1 MLIITCKIFSM
12 LFAQR
17 IFLLFNSPLP
27 GGIFAFCMI
36 FMLLDIITNNYGYK
50 NARKIILLTLSCET
64 IFALLVFTGLIIIP
78 SSMFKL
84 ETSYI
89 LIFTSYYDIFIASF
103 IATIIAFTLNC
114 YVFSKL
120 YYSFNGKHLWLRCI
134 LSTALGELVFSIIW
148 TFIFFKNKLSFDLI
162 NHIVLNQYLFKVL
175 FEVATLP
182 ITYLIIYLLDKF
194 ELRTDIEYKGFT
206 PLYKTIKKQ

>member
-1 MLIITCKIFSM
+1 MKQQKIAINYKFLTFFAMLIITCKIFSM

-114 YVFSKL
+114 YVFS
-120 YYSFNGKHLWLRCI
+120 
-134 LSTALGELVFSIIW
+134 
-148 TFIFFKNKLSFDLI
+148 IFLK
-162 NHIVLNQYLFKVL
+162 
-175 FEVATLP
+175 
-182 ITYLIIYLLDKF
+182 
-194 ELRTDIEYKGFT
+194 
-206 PLYKTIKKQ
+206 